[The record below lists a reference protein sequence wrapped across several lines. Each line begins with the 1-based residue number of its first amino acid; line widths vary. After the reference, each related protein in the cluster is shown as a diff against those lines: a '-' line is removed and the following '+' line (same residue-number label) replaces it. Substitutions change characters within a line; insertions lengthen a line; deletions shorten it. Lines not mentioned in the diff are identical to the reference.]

1 MRTFMKMLFDDARIT
16 AYVVLGMIAEVLLIT
31 NGHLASA
38 AIVVPSLILAIFSW
52 LAKREWI

>member
-1 MRTFMKMLFDDARIT
+1 MRAFVRTLFDDARIT
-16 AYVVLGMIAEVLLIT
+16 AYVAIGTIAEVLLIA

-38 AIVVPSLILAIFSW
+38 ALVVPSLILAIFAW